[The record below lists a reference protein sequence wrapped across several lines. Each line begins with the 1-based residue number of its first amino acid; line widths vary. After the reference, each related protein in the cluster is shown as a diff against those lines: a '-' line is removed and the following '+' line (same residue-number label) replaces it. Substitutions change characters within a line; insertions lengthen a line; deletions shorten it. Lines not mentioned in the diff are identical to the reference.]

1 MHLRNRGGGTDTPSV
16 TVTYDVKNVTK
27 PDSTI
32 ATAGDEIEV
41 DVYAASNGDDV
52 GLLGFAMF
60 LGFDPEIVD
69 EPDEDNLTTGDIV
82 NAKTE
87 KGKNKYDTTFAI
99 TQDGNSV
106 SIMVESGTEM
116 YKAGA
121 ISEKNHHGEKPF
133 AFLQV

>member
-1 MHLRNRGGGTDTPSV
+1 MFRRMLAMLCTVALLVTMAPVSAFAESGGGTDTPSV

-69 EPDEDNLTTGDIV
+69 EPDEDNC
-82 NAKTE
+82 E
-87 KGKNKYDTTFAI
+87 F
-99 TQDGNSV
+99 S
-106 SIMVESGTEM
+106 
-116 YKAGA
+116 
-121 ISEKNHHGEKPF
+121 
-133 AFLQV
+133 